1 MDLIKVNP
9 KDIIFALDIGTRT
22 VIGTV
27 GIVRDKKF
35 HIVAESCIEHEER
48 AMLDGQIHD
57 INLVAAAVHKV
68 KSQLEES
75 LGFSLSKVA
84 IAAAGRFLK
93 TATVKGTMEIDPYV
107 EIDKDI
113 IRSIELTAV
122 KLAEEKVN
130 KQSFGKLY
138 CVGFSVKSYY
148 LNGYVIS
155 NLLSHKGENIA
166 AEVIATFLPRTVV
179 DSLYA
184 VMDKVDLEVINLTL
198 EPIAAMEAVIPSN
211 LRLLN
216 LALVDIG
223 AGTSDIAISS
233 KDTVSAY
240 GMVPMAGDEVT
251 ELIAQNYLVDFN
263 TAERIKRECS
273 VKEKVS
279 FIDVIGLENEID
291 GNEILEFIQPIVSKI
306 GKEIAKNVIELNGGK
321 SPNAIFLVGG
331 GAHTPGIKEV
341 LAKEL
346 NLPAQ
351 RIAIKGREAV
361 VECECINKELGSTGV
376 TVLGIALVSVKR
388 LGHDFID
395 VTLNDKIVSLFNSH
409 THTVMDVMLQAGIN
423 PKTLIGKNGK
433 NIKFTLNGTKRV
445 AFGTLGTNA
454 AIEINKK
461 PASIDAEVRE
471 GDCIIISYA
480 KDGKNASA
488 KAMDYIHNLHSIS
501 FFVNDIITNLEPV
514 VTINNNR
521 ANIETAILE
530 GDEITIVYPSTLK
543 EYIQFFREE
552 NKNVKFYVGN
562 EQIQDSYVINEGDRI
577 FIIEE
582 LSLKNN
588 EIAMDNK
595 EICCDNK
602 EICSEE
608 NKEDKKTYEIEF
620 VVIVNNKSI
629 TLKNKEKYVFID
641 VFDYIDFDLSYPK
654 GNLVLML
661 NGNKAGYYDNLKTGD
676 IIDIYWE

>member
-1 MDLIKVNP
+1 MDLINVNP

-27 GIVRDKKF
+27 GIVKDKKF

-57 INLVAAAVHKV
+57 INLVASAVQRV
-68 KSQLEES
+68 KSELEEC
-75 LGFSLSKVA
+75 LGFSLKKVA

-93 TATVKGTMEIDPYV
+93 TATVKGTMEVDPYV

-130 KQSFGKLY
+130 KQSSGKLY
-138 CVGFSVKSYY
+138 CVGFSVKSYF

-184 VMDKVDLEVINLTL
+184 VLNKVNLEVINLTL

-291 GNEILEFIQPIVSKI
+291 GNEILEFIQPIVNKI

-346 NLPAQ
+346 NIPLQ
-351 RIAIKGREAV
+351 RIALKGREAV

-454 AIEINKK
+454 AIEINKRSG
-461 PASIDAEVRE
+461 SIDAEVRE

-480 KDGKNASA
+480 KNGKNASP
-488 KAMDYIHNLHSIS
+488 KVMDYIQNLHSIS
-501 FFVNDIITNLEPV
+501 FFVNDIITNLEPIV
-514 VTINNNR
+514 NINNNR

-530 GDEITIVYPSTLK
+530 GDAVTIIYPSTLK
-543 EYIQFFREE
+543 EYFEFFREE

-562 EQIQDSYVINEGDRI
+562 EEIQQSYVINEGDRI
-577 FIIEE
+577 YLVEEFIEH
-582 LSLKNN
+582 NN
-588 EIAMDNK
+588 EIACQKLEVHN
-595 EICCDNK
+595 
-602 EICSEE
+602 EE
-608 NKEDKKTYEIEF
+608 NKEDKKTCEIEF
-620 VVIVNNKSI
+620 EVIVNNKSI
-629 TLKNKEKYVFID
+629 VLKKKENYVFID
-641 VFDYIDFDLSYPK
+641 IFEYIDFDLSYPK

-661 NGNKAGYYDNLKTGD
+661 NGNKAGYYDNLSKGD
-676 IIDIYWE
+676 IINIYWE